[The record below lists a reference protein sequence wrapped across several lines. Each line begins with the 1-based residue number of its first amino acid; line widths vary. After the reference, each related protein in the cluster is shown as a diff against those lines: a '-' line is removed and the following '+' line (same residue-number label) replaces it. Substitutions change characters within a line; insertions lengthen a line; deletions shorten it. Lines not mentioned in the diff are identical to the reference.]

1 MVTTKCWYDYDTME
15 LTIWYKNNI
24 IKIDPGVVEGTDF
37 MNEQYILESLLLDE
51 CKSMWVEIEE
61 YDED

>member
-1 MVTTKCWYDYDTME
+1 MVTTKCWYDYDKVE

-37 MNEQYILESLLLDE
+37 MNELDILESLLLDE
-51 CKSMWVEIEE
+51 DKSMIIEIEE